1 MSNAYLCPI
10 LQQNQFTDNANFL
23 AGGLIW
29 SYVAGTTTP
38 QAVYTDST
46 ANTAW
51 PNPIVLNQRGETGG
65 EIWLAAGSVY
75 KFVIEDAPFY
85 GQTHGPNVATLDNIT
100 GINDSSA
107 LTVAPNWITFTGTP
121 TYISSTSFSVAG
133 DQRPTFQTYR
143 RVKSSNSGGTMY
155 GSVLSATFTTGVT
168 TVVLI
173 NDTGDALDSGLNSV
187 SYGFIETDP
196 SSIPPGFASGTAMLF
211 VQTTAP
217 NGWTKSTSHD
227 NKALR
232 IVSGTAS
239 SGGSVPFTTAFA
251 SQTPTGS
258 VSISN
263 GLSVAATTLST
274 AQMPSH
280 THSSNYALTDGAAN
294 FLRSTLNE
302 SLQSNLTSA
311 TGGGGSH
318 THSLSGSVSGSFTG
332 NAINLAVQYVDAI
345 IATKD

>member
-65 EIWLAAGSVY
+65 EIWLAAGSSY

-143 RVKSSNSGGTMY
+143 RVKSANSGGTMY
-155 GSVLSATFTTGVT
+155 GSVSSATFATGVT

-196 SSIPPGFASGTAMLF
+196 SSIPPSFASGTTMLF
-211 VQTTAP
+211 VQAAAP
-217 NGWTKSTSHD
+217 QGWTKITTYND
-227 NKALR
+227 YALR
-232 IVSGTAS
+232 IVSGTGGGT
-239 SGGSVPFTTAFA
+239 GGSVAFSTAF
-251 SQTPTGS
+251 SNVGTTGS
-258 VSISN
+258 
-263 GLSVAATTLST
+263 TTLST
-274 AQMPSH
+274 SQIPSH
-280 THSSNYALTDGAAN
+280 THTFKITNTATSGSSAALYASGINWYSSGIN
-294 FLRSTLNE
+294 F
-302 SLQSNLTSA
+302 
-311 TGGGGSH
+311 TGTVTPDNTGSGGSH
-318 THSLSGSVSGSFTG
+318 AHSIPS
-332 NAINLAVQYVDAI
+332 LAVNYIDSI
-345 IATKD
+345 IAIKD

>member
-51 PNPIVLNQRGETGG
+51 PNQIVLDQRGETGG
-65 EIWLAAGSVY
+65 EIWLAAGAAY
-75 KFVIEDAPFY
+75 KFVIEEAPYY
-85 GQTHGPNVATLDNIT
+85 GQTNGPTIANFDNIT

-107 LTVAPNWITFTGTP
+107 LTVAPNWITYSGTP

-143 RVKSSNSGGTMY
+143 RIKSANSGGTMY
-155 GSVLSATFTTGVT
+155 GSVSSASFSLGVT

-187 SYGFIETDP
+187 AYGFIETDP
-196 SSIPPGFASGTAMLF
+196 SSIPPSFPSGTTMLF
-211 VQTTAP
+211 VQASAP
-217 NGWTKSTSHD
+217 AGWTKSTANND
-227 NKALR
+227 YALR
-232 IVSGTAS
+232 IVSGSGGGT
-239 SGGSVPFTTAFA
+239 GGSVAFSTAFT
-251 SQTPTGS
+251 SGSSTG
-258 VSISN
+258 
-263 GLSVAATTLST
+263 AFTLST
-274 AQMPSH
+274 AEMPSH
-280 THSSNYALTDGAAN
+280 AHSVVAT
-294 FLRSTLNE
+294 STGGVG
-302 SLQSNLTSA
+302 TGGGISA
-311 TGGGGSH
+311 GTPPSGNTGSVGGGGSH
-318 THSLSGSVSGSFTG
+318 AHTLPS
-332 NAINLAVQYVDAI
+332 LAVNYIDAI
-345 IATKD
+345 IAVKD